1 MTNPN
6 DSAMPFALGG
16 KTLNGEDDFIVTGLT
31 KREIFSKDAPEIPH
45 WFNTGDY
52 VSEEDKFFSWRT
64 YYADRLIEE
73 LNKTEK

>member
-6 DSAMPFALGG
+6 DSAMPSIGVAEGQEFFVDS
-16 KTLNGEDDFIVTGLT
+16 NMRGLT
-31 KREIFSKDAPEIPH
+31 KRETFAKDAPALPY
-45 WFNTGDY
+45 WFDAGTYANEENT
-52 VSEEDKFFSWRT
+52 FFAWRT